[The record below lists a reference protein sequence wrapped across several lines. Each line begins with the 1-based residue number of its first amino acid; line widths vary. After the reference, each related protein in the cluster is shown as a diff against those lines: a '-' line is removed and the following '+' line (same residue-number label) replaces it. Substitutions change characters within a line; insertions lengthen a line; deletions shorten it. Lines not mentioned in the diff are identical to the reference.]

1 MKCCNPSQKL
11 SVLLKRHWT
20 DADRHGMLLPSQD
33 EKKRVGFEMLVHFRS
48 IK

>member
-11 SVLLKRHWT
+11 SVLLKRLWT

-33 EKKRVGFEMLVHFRS
+33 EKKELVLRCLCIS
-48 IK
+48 DL